1 MYYALCTHFPL
12 DCGANIG
19 MVTTVIAA
27 MGRKVVS
34 VDPLKEHL
42 SYLRKALELLGNE
55 DNVRLLHNAVRYCIK
70 SVFLSH
76 T

>member
-1 MYYALCTHFPL
+1 
-12 DCGANIG
+12 

-42 SYLRKALELLGNE
+42 SYLRKALELLGND
-55 DNVRLLHNAVRYCIK
+55 DNVRLLHNAVRYCTR
-70 SVFLSH
+70 SEFLAH